1 MPGNYLSLAIISLC
15 CLVFYIIVIDIIIR
29 IPVFNLSAVL
39 LGGIVLFLRNLYF
52 CCTIFR
58 LLVIFGVNYNLV
70 VLVGI
75 ISFLIGRYSIPIL
88 ISIGIFCPGNLPIL
102 LLGSIVLFLGDFSL
116 LTGLVI
122 LLVIVLDADF
132 YLALLISFF
141 VCLYQI
147 SVGILIEVL
156 GICLCLIVAICN
168 GSVVLFLCNFNLD
181 FFVILVQL
189 SFIIVG
195 ISDHPACGIVSFC
208 CRVLYSVGILIVI
221 FCAGFDPVVC
231 VSLLRELVIL
241 LFGDLLVCIIAVFF
255 GLIVLGDYA
264 VFAGMLLSHFL
275 IVCRRR
281 HSTAGRVCGCGRSSI
296 SISCRCC
303 SCFSRGSSYGAVTIQ
318 CFICLSCGL
327 SRCASG
333 FRAAVVTG
341 VGVAVAIAGIRAT
354 IVAAGI
360 TASAI
365 VSRIGATIIAASIA
379 AATVVPG
386 IGAAVVIP
394 GISRIII
401 TAVIVGVA
409 AVTNVFICFRR
420 VNIHGLN
427 SRNTADCKSG
437 GQCSLHS
444 LGQDA

>member
-1 MPGNYLSLAIISLC
+1 MSGNNLSVIIIRLC

-29 IPVFNLSAVL
+29 IPVFNLSVVL
-39 LGGIVLFLRNLYF
+39 LGIIVFFLRDLYL
-52 CCTIFR
+52 CRSVFR
-58 LLVIFGVNYNLV
+58 LFIILGVNYNLV

-75 ISFLIGRYSIPIL
+75 ISSLIGRYSIPIL
-88 ISIGIFCPGNLPIL
+88 IRIGIFCPGNLPIL
-102 LLGSIVLFLGDFSL
+102 LLGSIVLFLGDFSP

-141 VCLYQI
+141 VCLYQL

-168 GSVVLFLCNFNLD
+168 GSVVLFLRDFNLD
-181 FFVILVQL
+181 FFVVLVQL
-189 SFIIVG
+189 SFIIMC
-195 ISDHPACGIVSFC
+195 ISDHPACSIVSFC

-221 FCAGFDPVVC
+221 FRSGFNPVVC
-231 VSLLRELVIL
+231 IGLLRKLVIL
-241 LFGDLLVCIIAVFF
+241 LLGDLLVCIIAVFF
-255 GLIVLGDYA
+255 RLIILGDYA
-264 VFAGMLLSHFL
+264 VFAGMLLAHFL

-281 HSTAGRVCGCGRSSI
+281 HRTAGRVCVCGRSSI

-303 SCFSRGSSYGAVTIQ
+303 SCFSRGSCYGAVAIQ
-318 CFICLSCGL
+318 IVVRLSCGL

-333 FRAAVVTG
+333 FRTAVIARVGTAVVP
-341 VGVAVAIAGIRAT
+341 ANI
-354 IVAAGI
+354 IVAA
-360 TASAI
+360 AI
-365 VSRIGATIIAASIA
+365 ARIRAASIA

-386 IGAAVVIP
+386 IRAASIAAATVSRIRAAVVIP

-401 TAVIVGVA
+401 TAVIAGVT
-409 AVTNVFICFRR
+409 AVTNEFIRFSR
-420 VNIHGLN
+420 VNIHGLD